1 MTILTVAAAL
11 ALAANC
17 VPHGLAPVMVGIAQ
31 HESGLDTE
39 ARHLNPNGTWDY
51 GLAQINTVSL
61 GWLGLTPV
69 TAMDP
74 CRNLAAGA
82 KVLLAKYNGS
92 PPDVVKAAYSNDVV
106 EKVAA
111 LDGTP
116 APPPPAA
123 PDDGPDDPRPP
134 AWDAEPYAEWL
145 ARHDPDTQPVA
156 SPDAPVLL
164 KRKELK

>member
-11 ALAANC
+11 ALVANC
-17 VPHGLAPVMVGIAQ
+17 VPPGLAPVMVGIAQ

-51 GLAQINTVSL
+51 GLAQINTVNLS
-61 GWLGLTPV
+61 WLGLTPV

-92 PPDVVKAAYSNDVV
+92 PPDVVKATYSNDVMA
-106 EKVAA
+106 KIGG
-111 LDGTP
+111 LDGLPAPAVTP
-116 APPPPAA
+116 APA
-123 PDDGPDDPRPP
+123 DDPDDPRPP
-134 AWDAEPYAEWL
+134 SWDAEPYAEWL
-145 ARHDPDTQPVA
+145 ARHDPDADTAP
-156 SPDAPVLL
+156 SDAVTSNE
-164 KRKELK
+164 KDK